1 MTPPLD
7 DYMVRMKNLHSRY
20 CLPASVMTLFGALG
34 EQQRGYDPDAL
45 GRLMRMSPG
54 MRKACTDTI
63 SQLAMV
69 MQKNQDPSTISEC
82 TELIKSCTEML
93 ALASKSIHSDI
104 VTALASMTP
113 IAFLFSLDCS
123 GSSRLVTLYGTG
135 PSHEL
140 TKLLTI

>member
-1 MTPPLD
+1 
-7 DYMVRMKNLHSRY
+7 
-20 CLPASVMTLFGALG
+20 MTLFGALG

-69 MQKNQDPSTISEC
+69 MQKNQDPSTITEC

-93 ALASKSIHSDI
+93 ALASRLICSRNGFNHIHFGLSCSFSFFHSIHI
-104 VTALASMTP
+104 T
-113 IAFLFSLDCS
+113 
-123 GSSRLVTLYGTG
+123 
-135 PSHEL
+135 
-140 TKLLTI
+140 

>member
-1 MTPPLD
+1 M
-7 DYMVRMKNLHSRY
+7 N
-20 CLPASVMTLFGALG
+20 LFGALG

-82 TELIKSCTEML
+82 TELIRSCTEML
-93 ALASKSIHSDI
+93 ALASKSIFSRYDHS
-104 VTALASMTP
+104 LAHFDPFCSCN
-113 IAFLFSLDCS
+113 LFILF
-123 GSSRLVTLYGTG
+123 TLYGA
-135 PSHEL
+135 
-140 TKLLTI
+140 